1 MGAGAV
7 VRLLGPDDVEVF
19 RSIRLEAL
27 RVEPAAFASSAKDWE
42 KLPAEEWRRRLT
54 DNPVFVALRD
64 DAPIGIMGLLRE
76 RPAKMAH
83 RAYIVMVYV
92 RRDQRGTGA
101 ARALLQSTMEHA
113 RTMAIRQLELA
124 VNAENEAAIRFY
136 RREGFREIGRIPN
149 ALMHEDREID
159 ELLMARHIAD

>member
-1 MGAGAV
+1 
-7 VRLLGPDDVEVF
+7 
-19 RSIRLEAL
+19 
-27 RVEPAAFASSAKDWE
+27 
-42 KLPAEEWRRRLT
+42 
-54 DNPVFVALRD
+54 
-64 DAPIGIMGLLRE
+64 MGLLRE

-92 RRDQRGTGA
+92 RRDQRGTGV